1 MKRSIK
7 LLGAIL
13 CICFAF
19 GFTGCDRTSGG
30 LPIGKLPEY
39 ESGYFRYAVDTLP
52 DGTQKAYIV
61 GLTELGMKQK
71 ELVYPSTIDKYTV
84 YGIGYYYSTG
94 VYPIIAGEVK
104 SENLQKFFMPVFPK
118 EDAICLYERKVVL
131 WDSSYGYETIKSLQ
145 DLDSRTNVYG
155 YNIYVKEDEMLLQRN
170 ISFLIANVS
179 YMYNYDNDMND
190 GYYWV
195 DTYDESLITFIPPE
209 PTREGYIFG
218 GWYKE
223 ADCINMWDFE
233 TDITGKKIYMDRG
246 NNFYINDEHDRKL
259 LNRKYDGIY
268 LYAKW
273 LPNN

>member
-1 MKRSIK
+1 MKRNIK
-7 LLGAIL
+7 LLGVIL

-19 GFTGCDRTSGG
+19 GFTGCSRTSGG
-30 LPIGKLPEY
+30 LPIGKLSEY
-39 ESGYFRYAVDTLP
+39 ESGYYKYSVDTLP

-104 SENLQKFFMPVFPK
+104 SENLQKFFMPTLQIENIKRAEVFNLTQGMV
-118 EDAICLYERKVVL
+118 IN
-131 WDSSYGYETIKSLQ
+131 WNSSYGDRNSYDYMYVSVQ
-145 DLDSRTNVYG
+145 VFG
-155 YNIYVKEDEMLLQRN
+155 YNLYVTKREYFFISGDE
-170 ISFLIANVS
+170 FLIANVS
-179 YMYNYDNDMND
+179 YMYNYDNAPNN

-195 DTYDESLITFIPPE
+195 DTYDESLITFTPPK
-209 PTREGYIFG
+209 PTREGYTFG

-223 ADCINMWDFE
+223 ADCINEWDFE
-233 TDITGKKIYMDRG
+233 TDITGKEIV
-246 NNFYINDEHDRKL
+246 IDRKMTYD
-259 LNRKYDGIY
+259 KYDGIY

-273 LPNN
+273 N